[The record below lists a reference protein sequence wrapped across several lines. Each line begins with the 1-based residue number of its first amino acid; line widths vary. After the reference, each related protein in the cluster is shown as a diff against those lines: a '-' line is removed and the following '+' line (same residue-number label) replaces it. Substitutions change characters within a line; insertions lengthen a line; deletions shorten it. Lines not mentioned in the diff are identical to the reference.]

1 MSSAPAMNRTRKTRR
16 LQRRTCPYTKT
27 DWQHRTKVS
36 EDEYP
41 DTSLHDAL
49 VRLLKRTA
57 REDEAGPSSSVDVH
71 RENLISSAEDDRRL
85 TETKDDK
92 LNTAQN
98 VPVHVQRELRSTSE
112 PSSTPAMDRTRTTRR
127 LKRRTCP
134 YTKTDWQHRTKVSEG
149 EHPDTSLQ
157 DVLVRLL
164 KRTAREDEAGPSS
177 SVDVHRENLISS
189 VEDESKRKPDLD
201 LTETRD
207 DKLSTPQNV
216 PAHVRFELRSTS
228 EPSSTPAMDRTRTT
242 SRLKRRT
249 CPYTKT
255 DWQHRTR
262 VSEGEHPD
270 TSLQDVLVRLLK
282 RTAREDEAGP
292 SSSVDV
298 HRENL
303 ISSVEDESK
312 RGGKR
317 KLTDDEEKRMPDLDL
332 TETRDDKLS
341 TPQNVSTHVRF
352 ELPSTSEPSSA
363 PAMNRTRTTR
373 RPKRKACPYTKTVWQ
388 HRTKVSEGEHPDTS
402 QDDVR
407 VRLLKRTAREDEA
420 GPSSSVDVHRENRI
434 SSAEDESKRGGKRR
448 GKRGGKRKKKQ
459 RPDLTE
465 SEDGKLN
472 TAHNLPVRVQRA
484 AFEDKYQ
491 QQEKLGEGGCGSVFA
506 GYRKADNLP
515 VAIKYIPSD
524 NQCIKHVDEHGN
536 TLSVEVAILL
546 KLAADTSGSAA
557 SSAPVSLLDWYDLE
571 QELILVLER
580 PVPCMDLF
588 TYIWSKGG
596 SLKEEEAKI
605 ILKQLVDALIDLED
619 KSIFHRDIKVENILI
634 ETGLDVPRVRLIDFG
649 LSCFVKRGANYRDYY
664 GTPSLIPPEWYNG
677 QGYSAGPTTAW
688 QVGVVLFHTLH
699 RDEFFETL
707 AFFEN
712 GVTFNKRMS
721 KDCKDFLQMCLTV
734 DPEQRLT
741 LEQLKHH
748 PWLR

>member
-41 DTSLHDAL
+41 DTSLHDVL

-57 REDEAGPSSSVDVH
+57 REDEARPSSSVDVH
-71 RENLISSAEDDRRL
+71 RENLISSAEDDRLL
-85 TETKDDK
+85 TETKDNK

-98 VPVHVQRELRSTSE
+98 VPAHVQRELPSTSE
-112 PSSTPAMDRTRTTRR
+112 PSSTPAMDRTRTIRR

-134 YTKTDWQHRTKVSEG
+134 YTKTDWQHRTRVSEG

-157 DVLVRLL
+157 DELVRLL

-189 VEDESKRKPDLD
+189 VENESKRVGKRKLTDDEEKRKPDLD

-216 PAHVRFELRSTS
+216 PAHVRFE
-228 EPSSTPAMDRTRTT
+228 
-242 SRLKRRT
+242 
-249 CPYTKT
+249 
-255 DWQHRTR
+255 
-262 VSEGEHPD
+262 
-270 TSLQDVLVRLLK
+270 
-282 RTAREDEAGP
+282 
-292 SSSVDV
+292 
-298 HRENL
+298 
-303 ISSVEDESK
+303 
-312 RGGKR
+312 
-317 KLTDDEEKRMPDLDL
+317 
-332 TETRDDKLS
+332 
-341 TPQNVSTHVRF
+341 
-352 ELPSTSEPSSA
+352 
-363 PAMNRTRTTR
+363 
-373 RPKRKACPYTKTVWQ
+373 
-388 HRTKVSEGEHPDTS
+388 
-402 QDDVR
+402 
-407 VRLLKRTAREDEA
+407 
-420 GPSSSVDVHRENRI
+420 NRI
-434 SSAEDESKRGGKRR
+434 SSAEDESKRG

-506 GYRKADNLP
+506 GYRKADHLP

-546 KLAADTSGSAA
+546 KLAANTSGSAA

-634 ETGLDVPRVRLIDFG
+634 ETGSDVPRVRLIDFG

-664 GTPSLIPPEWYNG
+664 GTFNYIPPEWYNG

-699 RDEFFETL
+699 RNAFFETL
-707 AFFEN
+707 AFLEN
-712 GVTFNKRMS
+712 GVTFNERMS
-721 KDCKDFLQMCLTV
+721 KDCRDFLQMCLTE

>member
-27 DWQHRTKVS
+27 DWQHRTRVS
-36 EDEYP
+36 EDEHP
-41 DTSLHDAL
+41 DTSLHDVL

-57 REDEAGPSSSVDVH
+57 REDKAGPSSSVDVH
-71 RENLISSAEDDRRL
+71 RENLISSAEDDRLL
-85 TETKDDK
+85 TETKDNK

-98 VPVHVQRELRSTSE
+98 VPAQVQR
-112 PSSTPAMDRTRTTRR
+112 
-127 LKRRTCP
+127 
-134 YTKTDWQHRTKVSEG
+134 
-149 EHPDTSLQ
+149 
-157 DVLVRLL
+157 
-164 KRTAREDEAGPSS
+164 
-177 SVDVHRENLISS
+177 
-189 VEDESKRKPDLD
+189 
-201 LTETRD
+201 
-207 DKLSTPQNV
+207 
-216 PAHVRFELRSTS
+216 ELRSTS

-270 TSLQDVLVRLLK
+270 TSLHDVLVRLLK

-303 ISSVEDESK
+303 ISSVENESK
-312 RGGKR
+312 RVGKR
-317 KLTDDEEKRMPDLDL
+317 KLTDDEEKRKPDLDL

-341 TPQNVSTHVRF
+341 TPQNVSAHVRF
-352 ELPSTSEPSSA
+352 ELPSTLEPSST

-388 HRTKVSEGEHPDTS
+388 HRTKVSESEHPDTS

-420 GPSSSVDVHRENRI
+420 GPSSSVDVHRENLI
-434 SSAEDESKRGGKRR
+434 SSAEDESKRGGKR
-448 GKRGGKRKKKQ
+448 GGRRKKK
-459 RPDLTE
+459 RSPDLTE
-465 SEDGKLN
+465 SEDDKLY

-506 GYRKADNLP
+506 GYRKADHLP

-588 TYIWSKGG
+588 TYIWSEGG

-634 ETGLDVPRVRLIDFG
+634 ETGSDVPRVRLIDFG

>member
-189 VEDESKRKPDLD
+189 AEDDRR
-201 LTETRD
+201 LTETKD
-207 DKLSTPQNV
+207 NKLNTAQNV
-216 PAHVRFELRSTS
+216 PAHVQR
-228 EPSSTPAMDRTRTT
+228 
-242 SRLKRRT
+242 
-249 CPYTKT
+249 
-255 DWQHRTR
+255 
-262 VSEGEHPD
+262 
-270 TSLQDVLVRLLK
+270 
-282 RTAREDEAGP
+282 
-292 SSSVDV
+292 
-298 HRENL
+298 
-303 ISSVEDESK
+303 
-312 RGGKR
+312 
-317 KLTDDEEKRMPDLDL
+317 
-332 TETRDDKLS
+332 
-341 TPQNVSTHVRF
+341 

>member
-57 REDEAGPSSSVDVH
+57 REDEAGLSSSVDVH

-85 TETKDDK
+85 TETKDNK

-98 VPVHVQRELRSTSE
+98 VPAHVQRELPSTSE

-134 YTKTDWQHRTKVSEG
+134 YTKTDWQHRTRVSEG
-149 EHPDTSLQ
+149 EHPDTSLH
-157 DVLVRLL
+157 DELVRLL

-189 VEDESKRKPDLD
+189 VEDESKR
-201 LTETRD
+201 
-207 DKLSTPQNV
+207 V
-216 PAHVRFELRSTS
+216 
-228 EPSSTPAMDRTRTT
+228 
-242 SRLKRRT
+242 
-249 CPYTKT
+249 
-255 DWQHRTR
+255 
-262 VSEGEHPD
+262 G
-270 TSLQDVLVRLLK
+270 
-282 RTAREDEAGP
+282 
-292 SSSVDV
+292 
-298 HRENL
+298 
-303 ISSVEDESK
+303 K
-312 RGGKR
+312 RG
-317 KLTDDEEKRMPDLDL
+317 
-332 TETRDDKLS
+332 
-341 TPQNVSTHVRF
+341 
-352 ELPSTSEPSSA
+352 
-363 PAMNRTRTTR
+363 
-373 RPKRKACPYTKTVWQ
+373 
-388 HRTKVSEGEHPDTS
+388 
-402 QDDVR
+402 
-407 VRLLKRTAREDEA
+407 
-420 GPSSSVDVHRENRI
+420 
-434 SSAEDESKRGGKRR
+434 

-506 GYRKADNLP
+506 GYRKADHLP

-546 KLAADTSGSAA
+546 KLAANTSGSAA

-588 TYIWSKGG
+588 TYIWSEGG

-634 ETGLDVPRVRLIDFG
+634 ETGSDVPQVRLIDFG

-664 GTPSLIPPEWYNG
+664 GTFNYIPPEWYNG

-699 RDEFFETL
+699 RNAFFETL
-707 AFFEN
+707 AFLEN
-712 GVTFNKRMS
+712 GMTFNERMS
-721 KDCKDFLQMCLTV
+721 KDCKDFLQMCLTE

>member
-189 VEDESKRKPDLD
+189 VEDESKRVGKSMLTDCEEKRKPDLD

-312 RGGKR
+312 R
-317 KLTDDEEKRMPDLDL
+317 MPDLDL

-352 ELPSTSEPSSA
+352 
-363 PAMNRTRTTR
+363 
-373 RPKRKACPYTKTVWQ
+373 
-388 HRTKVSEGEHPDTS
+388 
-402 QDDVR
+402 
-407 VRLLKRTAREDEA
+407 
-420 GPSSSVDVHRENRI
+420 ENRI

>member
-57 REDEAGPSSSVDVH
+57 REDEAGLSSSVDVH

-85 TETKDDK
+85 TETKDNK

-98 VPVHVQRELRSTSE
+98 VPAHVQRELPSTSE

-134 YTKTDWQHRTKVSEG
+134 YTKTDWQHRTRVSEG
-149 EHPDTSLQ
+149 EHPDTSLH
-157 DVLVRLL
+157 DELVRLL

-189 VEDESKRKPDLD
+189 VEDESKRVGKRKLTDDEEKRKPDLD

-216 PAHVRFELRSTS
+216 PAHVRFELPSTS
-228 EPSSTPAMDRTRTT
+228 EPSSAPAMDRTRTT
-242 SRLKRRT
+242 RRPKRKA
-249 CPYTKT
+249 CPDIKT
-255 DWQHRTR
+255 VWQHRTR

-270 TSLQDVLVRLLK
+270 
-282 RTAREDEAGP
+282 
-292 SSSVDV
+292 SS
-298 HRENL
+298 
-303 ISSVEDESK
+303 K
-312 RGGKR
+312 
-317 KLTDDEEKRMPDLDL
+317 
-332 TETRDDKLS
+332 
-341 TPQNVSTHVRF
+341 
-352 ELPSTSEPSSA
+352 
-363 PAMNRTRTTR
+363 
-373 RPKRKACPYTKTVWQ
+373 
-388 HRTKVSEGEHPDTS
+388 
-402 QDDVR
+402 DDVC

-448 GKRGGKRKKKQ
+448 GKRRGKRGGKRGGKRKKKQ

-506 GYRKADNLP
+506 GYRKADHLP

-546 KLAADTSGSAA
+546 KLAANTSGSAA

-588 TYIWSKGG
+588 TYIWSEGG

-634 ETGLDVPRVRLIDFG
+634 ETGSDVPQVRLIDFG

-664 GTPSLIPPEWYNG
+664 GTFNYIPPEWYNG

-699 RDEFFETL
+699 RNAFFETL
-707 AFFEN
+707 AFLEN
-712 GVTFNKRMS
+712 GMTFNERMS
-721 KDCKDFLQMCLTV
+721 KDCKDFLQMCLTE